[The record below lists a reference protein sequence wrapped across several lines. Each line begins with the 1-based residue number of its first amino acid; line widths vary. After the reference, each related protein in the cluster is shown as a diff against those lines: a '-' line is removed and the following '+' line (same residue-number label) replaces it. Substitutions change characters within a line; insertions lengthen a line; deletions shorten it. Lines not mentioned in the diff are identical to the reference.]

1 MRLIGYNRPILK
13 GTLAVPNPSISVA
26 GVFPPIPTPF
36 QTDGA
41 IDFEHLKSNLERWN
55 REPLAG
61 YVVGG
66 SNGEYVSLT
75 PDERVEIVRQVK
87 GLLPEGKLL
96 IVGSGMESTAG
107 TIELTKRM
115 AQAGGQVALVVN
127 PNYYKRK
134 LMGAALEKFY
144 RDVADASPIP
154 TMIYN
159 VPANTGVDI
168 PAGTVVAL
176 ARHPNIIG
184 MKDSGGD
191 VAKIGYIVQ
200 ETPPEFQVLAGS
212 AGFLLGAL
220 AMGAVGGVMALAN
233 IAGTRLVQLVDSF
246 KKGDLTG
253 ARAIQLPLIAANSAV
268 TSRFGVP
275 GLKAALDLLSFYGGP
290 VRPPLQPISDD
301 DKTILRGV
309 LSKASLL

>member
-1 MRLIGYNRPILK
+1 
-13 GTLAVPNPSISVA
+13 VPNSPISVA

-36 QTDGA
+36 TAEGT
-41 IDFEHLKSNLERWN
+41 IDYEHLKSNLGRWN

-75 PDERVEIVRQVK
+75 PDERVEMVRQVK
-87 GLLPEGKLL
+87 ALLPEGKLL
-96 IVGSGMESTAG
+96 IAGSGMESTAG

-115 AQAGGQVALVVN
+115 AEAGGQVALIVN

-144 RDVADASPIP
+144 KDVADASPIP

-212 AGFLLGAL
+212 AGFFLGAL

-233 IAGTRLVQLVDSF
+233 LAGGRLAQILESF
-246 KKGDLTG
+246 KKGDLAG
-253 ARAIQLPLIAANSAV
+253 ARAIQLPLITANSAV
-268 TSRFGVP
+268 TSRFGVA
-275 GLKAALDLLSFYGGP
+275 GLKAALDLMSYYGGP
-290 VRPPLQPISDD
+290 VRAPLLPLSDD
-301 DKTILRGV
+301 DKAVLRGV

>member
-1 MRLIGYNRPILK
+1 MTVRSSSLSL
-13 GTLAVPNPSISVA
+13 T

-36 QTDGA
+36 GGDGQ
-41 IDFEHLKSNLERWN
+41 IDYEHLKSNLERWN

-75 PDERVEIVRQVK
+75 ADERVELVRKVRA
-87 GLLPEGKLL
+87 LLPEGRLL
-96 IVGSGMESTAG
+96 IAGSGVESTAA
-107 TIELTKRM
+107 TLDLTKRM
-115 AQAGGQVALVVN
+115 AEAGAHVALIVN

-134 LMGAALEKFY
+134 LLGAALEKFY
-144 RDVADASPIP
+144 KDVADASPIP
-154 TMIYN
+154 VMIYN

-168 PAGTVVAL
+168 PAQTIVNL

-184 MKDSGGD
+184 MKESGGD
-191 VAKIGYIVQ
+191 VAKIGYLV
-200 ETPPEFQVLAGS
+200 EATPKEFQVLAGS
-212 AGFLLGAL
+212 AGFFLGAL

-233 IAGTRLVQLVDSF
+233 LAAGRLAQILESF
-246 KKGDLTG
+246 KKGDVTG

-275 GLKAALDLLSFYGGP
+275 GLKAALDLMSYYGGP
-290 VRPPLQPISDD
+290 VRPPLLPVSDND
-301 DKTILRGV
+301 RAAIRGV
-309 LSKASLL
+309 LSKANLL

>member
-1 MRLIGYNRPILK
+1 MTARSSSLSL
-13 GTLAVPNPSISVA
+13 A

-36 QTDGA
+36 GGDGQ
-41 IDFEHLKSNLERWN
+41 IDYEHLKSNVERWN

-75 PDERVEIVRQVK
+75 ADERVELVRKVRA
-87 GLLPEGKLL
+87 LLPEGRLL
-96 IVGSGMESTAG
+96 IAGSGMESTAA
-107 TIELTKRM
+107 TLDLTKRM
-115 AQAGGQVALVVN
+115 AEAGAHVALIVN

-134 LMGAALEKFY
+134 LLGAALEKFY
-144 RDVADASPIP
+144 KEVADASPIP
-154 TMIYN
+154 VMIYN

-168 PAGTVVAL
+168 PAQTIVNL

-184 MKDSGGD
+184 MKESGGD
-191 VAKIGYIVQ
+191 VAKIGYLV
-200 ETPPEFQVLAGS
+200 ETTPKEFQVLAGS
-212 AGFLLGAL
+212 AGFFLGAL

-233 IAGTRLVQLVDSF
+233 IAAGRLAQILESC

-253 ARAIQLPLIAANSAV
+253 ARAIQLPLIAANSTV

-275 GLKAALDLLSFYGGP
+275 GLKAALDLMTYYGGP
-290 VRPPLQPISDD
+290 VRPPLLPVSDD
-301 DKTILRGV
+301 DRAAIRGV
-309 LSKASLL
+309 LSRANLL